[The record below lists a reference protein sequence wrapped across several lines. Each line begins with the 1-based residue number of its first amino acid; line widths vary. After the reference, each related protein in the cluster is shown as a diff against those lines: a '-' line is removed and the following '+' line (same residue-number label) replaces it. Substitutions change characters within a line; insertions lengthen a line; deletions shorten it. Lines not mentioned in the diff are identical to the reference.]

1 MCTLF
6 LPKNAQCRV
15 LSLLLLLFSL
25 LLLLCRQ
32 CCVGCCCCC
41 SWAFFS
47 FGSRF
52 PLTSMDSPHR
62 GPTSFDTELTGA
74 SAWAFARACQSIS
87 LPARWSEILPCS
99 AFSQLCSPPLIA
111 FINYI
116 IKSVMTERPNHLPSS
131 LAGPLFQL
139 NCRVIVCWVPKLP
152 FSCNR
157 PNRPSDR
164 ANQLCVPQKPLPL
177 PVDIFG

>member
-1 MCTLF
+1 ML
-6 LPKNAQCRV
+6 CR
-15 LSLLLLLFSL
+15 LLLLLLFLGFFFLRLAISVDFDGLSAQGSHFLWYWTDWGLGLGLLRVRVSRLVCLPDGQRSCPALLSSL
-25 LLLLCRQ
+25 
-32 CCVGCCCCC
+32 
-41 SWAFFS
+41 
-47 FGSRF
+47 
-52 PLTSMDSPHR
+52 
-62 GPTSFDTELTGA
+62 
-74 SAWAFARACQSIS
+74 
-87 LPARWSEILPCS
+87 
-99 AFSQLCSPPLIA
+99 LCSPPLIA

-131 LAGPLFQL
+131 LVGPLFQL